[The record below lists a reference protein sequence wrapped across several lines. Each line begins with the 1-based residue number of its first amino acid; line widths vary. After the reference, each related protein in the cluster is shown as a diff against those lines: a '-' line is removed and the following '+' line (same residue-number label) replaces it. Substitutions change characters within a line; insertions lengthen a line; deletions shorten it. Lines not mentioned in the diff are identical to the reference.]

1 MLAFAVALTR
11 SWTAFYT
18 RGLPPDLRS
27 RRREEIESDL
37 WEQRRQ
43 AGSQRETQLGTAL
56 HILLR
61 LVLGAPSDLVWRV
74 ETGSA
79 VRSGKELNVNDKP
92 WTVRRVLA
100 LIFFVAVM
108 PIPASWIKSAATAV
122 NPGAKEEST
131 LSAVLLGVGGQAC
144 LMPIALGL
152 MTIFWD
158 GLAISAADFAEGSAE
173 ITVGVAALVGLYFA
187 RTTPAVGVA
196 LVAVSAVAMAFLAT
210 WALPGII
217 VIGLALAVMAVVR
230 WFAPSPT
237 PAMAT

>member
-1 MLAFAVALTR
+1 MLAIAVALTR

-18 RGLPPDLRS
+18 RGLPGNLRD

-37 WEQRRQ
+37 WEQRQ
-43 AGSQRETQLGTAL
+43 AGSQHETQPGTAL

-74 ETGSA
+74 ETGSV
-79 VRSGKELNVNDKP
+79 VRSGKEPNMDDKP
-92 WTVRRVLA
+92 WTVRRVGA
-100 LIFFVAVM
+100 LVFAAAVL
-108 PIPASWIKSAATAV
+108 PIPPGWIKSAATAV
-122 NPGAKEEST
+122 NPGAREEST
-131 LSAVLLGVGGQAC
+131 LSAVLLGIGAHLC
-144 LMPIALGL
+144 AMPIVLGL

-158 GLAISAADFAEGSAE
+158 GLPTSAAGFAEGSAL
-173 ITVGVAALVGLYFA
+173 IAVGLAALAGLYVARMNPAFGVAF
-187 RTTPAVGVA
+187 VA
-196 LVAVSAVAMAFLAT
+196 GSAVAMAFLAP

>member
-1 MLAFAVALTR
+1 MLAIAVALTR

-79 VRSGKELNVNDKP
+79 VRSGKELNVKDKR
-92 WTVRRVLA
+92 WTLRRVGA
-100 LIFFVAVM
+100 LIFAAAVL
-108 PIPASWIKSAATAV
+108 PIPPSWIKSAAAAV
-122 NPGAKEEST
+122 NPSAREEST
-131 LSAVLLGVGGQAC
+131 LSAVLLGIGAHAC
-144 LMPIALGL
+144 AMPIALGL
-152 MTIFWD
+152 MTIFWE
-158 GLAISAADFAEGSAE
+158 GLAISVARFAEGSAE
-173 ITVGVAALVGLYFA
+173 VGVGLAALAGLYLA
-187 RTTPAVGVA
+187 RTTPAFGVA
-196 LVAVSAVAMAFLAT
+196 LVAGSTVAMAFLAT